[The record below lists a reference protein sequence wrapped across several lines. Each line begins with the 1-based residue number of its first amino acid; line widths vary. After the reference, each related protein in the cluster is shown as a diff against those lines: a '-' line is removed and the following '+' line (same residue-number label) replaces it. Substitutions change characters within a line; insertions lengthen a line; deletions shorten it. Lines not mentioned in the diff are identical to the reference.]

1 MPSLWATT
9 PLAERL
15 DWVASF
21 RRRVARAERDL
32 CDAVRQDT
40 GKERFEC
47 LTGDIAP
54 LLASCRW
61 VERNAARLLAPHRLG
76 SAPFWMSGTRIRVLR
91 EPVGRVAIIATWNYP
106 LQLLGIQLV
115 HALAAGNTVR
125 VKPSERSPR
134 SQRMLLEMAA
144 ADLPEG
150 TLEWTGPERDE
161 GPRLLAGERF
171 DHVVFTG
178 STPVGREVAANLA
191 TSLTRCTLELSGRDS
206 AFVLHDAS
214 PKLAARSIW
223 GAVCLNAGQSCMA
236 PRRALV
242 HEAVY
247 EEFCRSL
254 SAVARKTAARPLVDA
269 AMAARCAQLA
279 KDAIDRGGRDAAGMG
294 APAADG
300 VMLRPVAVLDCPR
313 EAELIEGRHFGPA
326 IAVVRVADTG
336 EALELHR
343 RSDQHLTASVFTTKP
358 ARVAKLVPHLGATSV
373 MINDC
378 IIPAAHP
385 EASIGGRGESG
396 LGLSRGEA
404 GLLEMTRAVYV
415 SRSSGLM
422 GRSLS
427 KPPGFVVGM
436 LAKVLRWTYGR

>member
-1 MPSLWATT
+1 MPSLWAST

-15 DWVASF
+15 DWVAGF
-21 RRRVARAERDL
+21 RRRVARAERAL
-32 CDAVRQDT
+32 CDAVHQDT
-40 GKERFEC
+40 GKSRFEC

-54 LLASCRW
+54 LLAACRW
-61 VERNAARLLAPHRLG
+61 VERNAARLLAPRRLG
-76 SAPFWMSGTRIRVLR
+76 AAPFWMSGTRVRVLR
-91 EPVGRVAIIATWNYP
+91 EPIGRVAIIATWNYP

-115 HALAAGNTVR
+115 HALAAGNIVR

-144 ADLPEG
+144 AGLPEG
-150 TLEWTGPERDE
+150 TLEWTGSERDE

-247 EEFCRSL
+247 AEFCRHL
-254 SAVARKTAARPLVDA
+254 AAAARKTVARPLVDA
-269 AMAARCAQLA
+269 AMAARCAALA
-279 KDAIDRGGRDAAGMG
+279 ADAIDRGGRDAAGLG
-294 APAADG
+294 APSADG

-313 EAELIEGRHFGPA
+313 EAELVDGRHFGPVL
-326 IAVVRVADTG
+326 AVVRVVDTG

-343 RSDQHLTASVFTTKP
+343 RSDQHLTASVFTAKP
-358 ARVAKLVPHLGATSV
+358 ARAARLVPHLGATSV

-378 IIPAAHP
+378 IVPAAHP
-385 EASIGGRGESG
+385 EASIGGHGESG

-404 GLLEMTRAVYV
+404 GLLEMTRPIYV
-415 SRSSGLM
+415 SRSGGLM

-427 KPPGFVVGM
+427 TPPGFVVGL
-436 LAKVLRWTYGR
+436 LAKMLRWTYGR